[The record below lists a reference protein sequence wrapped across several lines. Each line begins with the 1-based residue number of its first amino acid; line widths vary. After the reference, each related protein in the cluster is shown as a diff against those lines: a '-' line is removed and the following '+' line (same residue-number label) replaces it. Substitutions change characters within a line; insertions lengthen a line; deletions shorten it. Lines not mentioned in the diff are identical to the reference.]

1 LRSLA
6 GSPAAGALVGPVPYI
21 LLEATCAEQC
31 TVNHCRRRVAERR
44 LNRRPTGVR
53 MAEEWLTY
61 SALAERLGGS
71 AEAARQRAIRARW
84 PRRTANDGRT
94 QVLVD
99 VEEAKA
105 AMPPRAARDSIASD
119 TRLTGESTPVEPSSD
134 GRTLAALEAHIETL
148 KAMIARADHLALGRE
163 RERADAERVRADSER
178 ARVEA
183 ERERAETLERR
194 LEEAQ
199 ARAAQ
204 RAESER
210 QLTVLRAQLAE
221 MQAASAR
228 PWWRRLTR

>member
-1 LRSLA
+1 
-6 GSPAAGALVGPVPYI
+6 
-21 LLEATCAEQC
+21 
-31 TVNHCRRRVAERR
+31 
-44 LNRRPTGVR
+44 

-105 AMPPRAARDSIASD
+105 AMPPRAARDSVVSD
-119 TRLTGESTPVEPSSD
+119 TCPTGEPTPVEPSSN

-148 KAMIARADHLALGRE
+148 KAMIARADLALGRE

-199 ARAAQ
+199 GRAAQ
-204 RAESER
+204 RAEFER

-228 PWWRRLTR
+228 PWWRRLAR